1 MTNKAQYGKIIFGL
15 KVHQLRESKNFSFS
29 ELSDITGISISYL
42 NEIEKGKKYPKPDKV
57 ILLADALCISA
68 DALESPELPKN
79 LQPLEELLRSNFL
92 NELPLD
98 LFGIELFKVVEMIA
112 SAPARV
118 GAFIYTLVELSR
130 NYALGE
136 QNFYFAALRSY
147 LELNNNYFEDL
158 ENAVTKF
165 ISDNNMPV
173 CGNMPEHL
181 LAALLKEKFGYHIV
195 ENGLDAYPA
204 LENIRA
210 FFIKEK
216 QKLLLNS
223 RLTDAQRA
231 FQFGKELGFNVLGL
245 KERAYTASLLKV
257 NNFDEVLNH
266 FKAGYFSAALLMP
279 RDSFCEDIAAFFQT
293 EKWDEG
299 AFFKKLILKYNA
311 TPEMLFQRMTN
322 VLPKVFGLEKLFF
335 LRILHPTS
343 SNKFEI
349 NKELHL
355 SGKHHPQSSSMN
367 EHYCHRWISI
377 GILTDSELRIFD
389 DSKEEISSKIN
400 EQAEKNLPFTNMRF
414 GIQRSIYH
422 KTGEDY
428 ICFSVAKSIGNID
441 SSVTIGIL
449 LDDKAR
455 EKIKLLNDVS
465 IPSRIV
471 SNTCERCDMTDCRE
485 RQAPPR
491 IVQRREQRREI
502 NEALESITN
511 YELLKRKTNKAS
523 FNNH

>member
-1 MTNKAQYGKIIFGL
+1 MTTKAPYGKIIFGL
-15 KVHQLRESKNFSFS
+15 KVHQLRESMNLSFS
-29 ELSDITGISISYL
+29 ELSDITGISVSYL

-57 ILLADALCISA
+57 ILLADALRISA
-68 DALESPELPKN
+68 DSLESSELPKN
-79 LQPLEELLRSNFL
+79 LQPLDELLRSNFL

-98 LFGIELFKVVEMIA
+98 LFGLELFKVVEMIA

-158 ENAVTKF
+158 ENAATQF
-165 ISDNNMPV
+165 ISDNKMPLG
-173 CGNMPEHL
+173 GNMPEHL
-181 LAALLKEKFGYHIV
+181 LATLLKEQFGYNIV
-195 ENGLDAYPA
+195 DKGLDAYPA

-210 FFIKEK
+210 VFIKEK
-216 QKLLLNS
+216 HKLLLNS
-223 RLTDAQRA
+223 RLSDAQRA

-266 FKAGYFSAALLMP
+266 FKAGYFSAALLLP
-279 RDSFCEDIAAFFQT
+279 HDSFCEDIAAFFET
-293 EKWDEG
+293 ETWDNG
-299 AFFKKLILKYNA
+299 SFFKKLILKYNA

-322 VLPKVFGLEKLFF
+322 VLPKVFGLKKLFF
-335 LRILHPTS
+335 LRILHPTL

-355 SGKHHPQSSSMN
+355 NGKHHPQSSSLN

-377 GILTDSELRIFD
+377 DILTDREFRILD
-389 DSKEEISSKIN
+389 KGKEELLTIID
-400 EQAEKNLPFTNMRF
+400 EHEEKNSLVKNMRL

-422 KTGEDY
+422 KTGEEY
-428 ICFSVAKSIGNID
+428 ICFSVAKRTGD
-441 SSVTIGIL
+441 VTSSVTIGIL
-449 LDDKAR
+449 LEGKAH
-455 EKIKLLNDVS
+455 EKIKLLKDIS

-471 SNTCERCDMTDCRE
+471 STTCERCDIADCKE

-502 NEALESITN
+502 NEALESIRN
-511 YELLKRKTNKAS
+511 CELRITKKKKKNK
-523 FNNH
+523 